1 MPDIEKVMRGLEA
14 HANPQACETCA
25 GEECPYYN
33 MGGGFTGVTC
43 SSILAADALALL
55 KGQEPRVMTW
65 GKVLEFIELPNEGFS
80 EKTPCYVEVYEP
92 DPDKI
97 KWVDA
102 ETLHGWMRNC
112 EMRERRRLLYNRIG
126 RHGWRL
132 WTSRPSPEQMRET
145 KWEEDINGD

>member
-1 MPDIEKVMRGLEA
+1 MPDREKVMHGLE
-14 HANPQACETCA
+14 CCVSGTRC
-25 GEECPYYN
+25 GDCPYAKAIDCIRYIIVGDYDKVVPKS
-33 MGGGFTGVTC
+33 M
-43 SSILAADALALL
+43 AEDALALL
-55 KGQEPRVMTW
+55 KEQEARVLTW

-102 ETLHGWMRNC
+102 ETLHGWMRSSKML
-112 EMRERRRLLYNRIG
+112 EQRRLLYNRIG

-132 WTSRPSPEQMRET
+132 WTSRPSPEKMRET
-145 KWEEDINGD
+145 PWEEMR

>member
-1 MPDIEKVMRGLEA
+1 MTDQEKVIDYLKWAIAEAELTGHTSITLE
-14 HANPQACETCA
+14 T
-25 GEECPYYN
+25 
-33 MGGGFTGVTC
+33 
-43 SSILAADALALL
+43 LKDALSLL
-55 KGQEPRVMTW
+55 KEQEARVMTW

-112 EMRERRRLLYNRIG
+112 KMRERRRLLYNRIG

-132 WTSRPSPEQMRET
+132 WTSRPSEQQMRET
-145 KWEEDINGD
+145 KWEGERDAE

>member
-1 MPDIEKVMRGLEA
+1 MADREKVMRGLEA
-14 HANPQACETCA
+14 CA
-25 GEECPYYN
+25 RDVRIMHCRECPYN
-33 MGGGFTGVTC
+33 GIPCIT
-43 SSILAADALALL
+43 LLLRDALALL
-55 KGQEPRVMTW
+55 KEQEARVLTW

-112 EMRERRRLLYNRIG
+112 KMLEQRRLLYNRIG

-132 WTSRPSPEQMRET
+132 WTSRPTPDQMRDT
-145 KWEEDINGD
+145 KWEENDEKPV